1 LTHLGVPGGIQ
12 TADGGVLSPGGSR
25 LDLDLDLAEELHQ
38 ILLSGF
44 RDAAKRSRA
53 MFREQ
58 RHIHVAV
65 GTKARGKGR
74 AHQTG
79 RDQPLVGSKDNRD
92 VADGVLG
99 KWHERVGHYGQSQ
112 EIQSTGMFSATS

>member
-1 LTHLGVPGGIQ
+1 V
-12 TADGGVLSPGGSR
+12 ADDFLERRGQVGEVQRG
-25 LDLDLDLAEELHQ
+25 Q
-38 ILLSGF
+38 
-44 RDAAKRSRA
+44 SRA
-53 MFREQ
+53 RFRKQ

-79 RDQPLVGSKDNRD
+79 RDQPLVGSKENRD

-112 EIQSTGMFSATS
+112 EILSTGIFSATSVVRISSISPNDITTNLSYGVPATPSGRS